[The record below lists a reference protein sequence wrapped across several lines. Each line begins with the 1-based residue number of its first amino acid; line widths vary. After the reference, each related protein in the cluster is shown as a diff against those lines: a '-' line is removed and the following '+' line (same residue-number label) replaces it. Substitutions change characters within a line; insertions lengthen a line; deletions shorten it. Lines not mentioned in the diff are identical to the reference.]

1 MQEAEGDSSGS
12 TDARG
17 ISGCLSKCI
26 QMVSF
31 STEGLRKIPLSL
43 ASSDITDSR
52 NKMSVIKTGGYLNSK
67 ENLSYSKLKT
77 FVFFFLFYCARKIIL
92 WIKYFGL
99 HLFEPYFLPIEIGA
113 DLHKQLQHNRFILI
127 VSEKLGQQGN
137 IWECNFQN
145 KNEWGF

>member
-1 MQEAEGDSSGS
+1 MWQQLHSCQAASVHMPFCQIKAGLPTRDSSWKHQRLVSMQEAEGDSSGS
-12 TDARG
+12 TDACG

-77 FVFFFLFYCARKIIL
+77 FVFFFFFIVLGKSFCELNIL
-92 WIKYFGL
+92 DFTYLNHAFC
-99 HLFEPYFLPIEIGA
+99 
-113 DLHKQLQHNRFILI
+113 Q
-127 VSEKLGQQGN
+127 
-137 IWECNFQN
+137 
-145 KNEWGF
+145 